1 MNIGADFPTWE
12 VLGVFSFPI
21 FNQTARG
28 DYVKASAD
36 ADRSVIAFK
45 KVLDDISLDVRN
57 AIINIEDSQR
67 GIQAAKVAV
76 ELREEVLRNNQE
88 RLDVGIGTTR
98 DVLEAQRDL
107 LREKLSEINVITSY
121 NIALA
126 QLEYARGTILED
138 SGVELKH

>member
-1 MNIGADFPTWE
+1 M
-12 VLGVFSFPI
+12 
-21 FNQTARG
+21 
-28 DYVKASAD
+28 
-36 ADRSVIAFK
+36 
-45 KVLDDISLDVRN
+45 
-57 AIINIEDSQR
+57 
-67 GIQAAKVAV
+67 